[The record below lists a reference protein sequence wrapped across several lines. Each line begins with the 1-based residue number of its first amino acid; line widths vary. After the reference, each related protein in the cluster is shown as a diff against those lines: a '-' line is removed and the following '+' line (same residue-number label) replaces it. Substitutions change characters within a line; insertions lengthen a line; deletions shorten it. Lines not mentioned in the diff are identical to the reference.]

1 MKIMKNNVIY
11 TGAFI
16 DIATLHKTIKVGNRL
31 EKLIENPHVTFQFRP
46 ETAPTSLFGEKV
58 CVKVVGYGNDG
69 KNEGLKVEVFANNQM
84 LSKMAKEILV
94 PHITISV
101 SADGKPVDT
110 AKLTFHPIKPF
121 FLEMTF
127 GAFTSNG
134 VILEHE

>member
-1 MKIMKNNVIY
+1 MNDNVIY

-16 DIATLHKTIKVGNRL
+16 DVATLHNAINVGNRL

-46 ETAPTSLFGEKV
+46 ETAPTPLFGEKV

-69 KNEGLKVEVFANNQM
+69 KNEGLKVEVFADSQM

-110 AKLTFHPIKPF
+110 AKLAFQPIEPF

-127 GAFTSNG
+127 GAFTHKG
-134 VILEHE
+134 VVLEHE